1 MAQGVSPAE
10 LEALYAQ
17 LAPAVFRRARRLLGR
32 DADAWDAVQEVFV
45 QVLRAG
51 PKFRSEA
58 RPMTW
63 VWRITTN
70 ICLNQ
75 LRSRRLR
82 EAQLEGFEE
91 GTNTMAATDARQL
104 LKKWMAEL
112 DERELVVATLLYL
125 DGLTQDETADV
136 LGLSRKTI
144 GREVEVLREKLNKL
158 GALPPSAAEA
168 AP

>member
-45 QVLRAG
+45 QLLRAG
-51 PKFRSEA
+51 PKFRGEA

-70 ICLNQ
+70 VCLNQ
-75 LRSRRLR
+75 LRARKVR
-82 EAQLEGFEE
+82 EAHLEVVDE

-104 LKKWMAEL
+104 LKKWMGEL
-112 DERELVVATLLYL
+112 DERELAVATLLYL
-125 DGLTQDETADV
+125 DGLTQEETADV

-144 GREVEVLREKLNKL
+144 GREVEVLREKLIRL
-158 GALPPSAAEA
+158 GALPNPAEVA
-168 AP
+168 

>member
-32 DADAWDAVQEVFV
+32 DADAWDVVQEVFV

-51 PKFRSEA
+51 PRFRGES
-58 RPMTW
+58 RPITW

-75 LRSRRLR
+75 LRARKVR
-82 EAQLEGFEE
+82 EVELDPADE
-91 GTNTMAATDARQL
+91 GTNTIAATESRQL
-104 LKKWMAEL
+104 LRKWLSGL
-112 DERELVVATLLYL
+112 DERELAIATLLYL

-144 GREVEVLREKLNKL
+144 GREVEVLREKLKTL
-158 GALPPSAAEA
+158 GAMPVAAGVA
-168 AP
+168 

>member
-51 PKFRSEA
+51 PKFRAEA

-63 VWRITTN
+63 IWRITTN
-70 ICLNQ
+70 VCLNQ
-75 LRSRRLR
+75 LRARKVR
-82 EAQLEGFEE
+82 ETDLEIADE
-91 GTNTMAATDARQL
+91 GTVTMASTDARQML
-104 LKKWMAEL
+104 RKWMGSL
-112 DERELVVATLLYL
+112 DERELAVATLLYL

-144 GREVEVLREKLNKL
+144 GREVEVLREKLRAL
-158 GALPPSAAEA
+158 GAMPATAGAA
-168 AP
+168 

>member
-45 QVLRAG
+45 QLLRAG
-51 PKFRSEA
+51 PKFRGEA

-75 LRSRRLR
+75 LRARRVR
-82 EAQLEGFEE
+82 EGHLEVVDE
-91 GTNTMAATDARQL
+91 GTNTIAATETRQL

-112 DERELVVATLLYL
+112 DERELAVATLLYL

-136 LGLSRKTI
+136 LQLSRKTI
-144 GREVEVLREKLNKL
+144 GREVEVLRAKLDKL
-158 GALPPSAAEA
+158 GALPTAPAEA
-168 AP
+168 AS

>member
-45 QVLRAG
+45 QLLRAG
-51 PKFRSEA
+51 PKFRGEA

-75 LRSRRLR
+75 LRARRVR
-82 EAQLEGFEE
+82 EAHLEAVEE
-91 GTNTMAATDARQL
+91 GTNTIAATETRQL

-112 DERELVVATLLYL
+112 DERELAVATLLYL

-136 LGLSRKTI
+136 LQLSRKTI
-144 GREVEVLREKLNKL
+144 GREVEVLRAKLDKL
-158 GALPPSAAEA
+158 GALPKVPAEVA
-168 AP
+168 S

>member
-1 MAQGVSPAE
+1 MAQGMSPAE

-32 DADAWDAVQEVFV
+32 DADAWDVVQEVFV
-45 QVLRAG
+45 QLLRAG
-51 PKFRSEA
+51 PRFRGEA

-70 ICLNQ
+70 VSLNQ
-75 LRSRRLR
+75 LRARKVR
-82 EAQLEGFEE
+82 EAHLEVVDE

-104 LKKWMAEL
+104 LKKWMDEL
-112 DERELVVATLLYL
+112 DERELAVAALLYL
-125 DGLTQDETADV
+125 DGLTQEETADV

-144 GREVEVLREKLNKL
+144 GREVEVLREKLARL
-158 GALPPSAAEA
+158 GALPRSAEVA
-168 AP
+168 

>member
-45 QVLRAG
+45 QLLRAG
-51 PKFRSEA
+51 PKFRGEA

-75 LRSRRLR
+75 LRARKVR
-82 EAQLEGFEE
+82 EAHLEVVDE
-91 GTNTMAATDARQL
+91 GTNTVAATETRQL
-104 LKKWMAEL
+104 LKKWMNDL
-112 DERELVVATLLYL
+112 DERELAVATLLYL

-144 GREVEVLREKLNKL
+144 GREVEVLREKLTRL
-158 GALPPSAAEA
+158 GALPHLAEVA
-168 AP
+168 S